1 MEVETTFE
9 QEARTPKPL
18 TGAITLDEF
27 KASRVFLNLTER
39 QQMLLETYI
48 VNGGDKVHATLTAY
62 DTGKNIPVLDGDT
75 LARDKAAKQR
85 EIARILSYEM
95 FGNPNIVDALNVF
108 FGRSTFEILKREA
121 DRLCRKKSKTVAEV
135 EAFRLK
141 CQLNGISPEVLS
153 DGLRV
158 NGYTPKSRRE
168 VPVGCRPILKSGVE
182 VGYLNAKGQRVNF

>member
-1 MEVETTFE
+1 MDVETSIE
-9 QEARTPKPL
+9 PEVTPEPL
-18 TGAITLDEF
+18 KGAISIDELKTQRCFLD
-27 KASRVFLNLTER
+27 LTER
-39 QQMLLETYI
+39 QKLLIESFI
-48 VNGGDKVHATLTAY
+48 VSGGDRLFATKSAY
-62 DTGKNIPVLDGDT
+62 DVANHET
-75 LARDKAAKQR
+75 
-85 EIARILSYEM
+85 ARILSYEM
-95 FGNPNIVDALNVF
+95 FGNPNITNALNVF